1 MQEII
6 KILEKV
12 SYKHSIL
19 YMFQDFIALMALE
32 ISVKIECLIK
42 DVSNRI
48 EQIKVITKKYNEEE
62 IKYYE
67 QFKQLVSKEISENR
81 FQDFFGVLFHE
92 LSLQN
97 KYKGQFFTPY
107 TVSYAIAKMNIGNL
121 EKEKDIIYIGEPSGG
136 SGGMCIAACQVTEEQ
151 GLNYSSK
158 LLFEVN
164 DIDINCVYMS
174 YIQLSL
180 IGAAA
185 RINHKNSLSSEYF
198 DSFITLGAIANRS
211 FERLKTQKRMEN
223 MLAIIKEMKSYDFTE
238 EKIIEEIKEDSKE
251 EQYMFNF

>member
-19 YMFQDFIALMALE
+19 YVFQDFIALMALE
-32 ISVKIECLIK
+32 ISAKTECLIK

-81 FQDFFGVLFHE
+81 FQDFFGVIFHE

-121 EKEKDIIYIGEPSGG
+121 EKDIIYIGEPSGG

-185 RINHKNSLSSEYF
+185 RINHKNSLSSEHF

-211 FERLKTQKRMEN
+211 FERLRVQKQ
-223 MLAIIKEMKSYDFTE
+223 
-238 EKIIEEIKEDSKE
+238 EEIKEDSKE

>member
-19 YMFQDFIALMALE
+19 YVFQDFIALMALE
-32 ISVKIECLIK
+32 ISVKTECLIK

-67 QFKQLVSKEISENR
+67 QFKQLVLKEISENR
-81 FQDFFGVLFHE
+81 FQDFFGVIFHE

-121 EKEKDIIYIGEPSGG
+121 EKDIIYIGEPSGG

-185 RINHKNSLSSEYF
+185 RINHKNSLSSEHF

-211 FERLKTQKRMEN
+211 FERLKTQKRIEK
-223 MLAIIKEMKSYDFTE
+223 MLAIIKEMKSYNFTE
-238 EKIIEEIKEDSKE
+238 EKIIEEIKE
-251 EQYMFNF
+251 EQYIFNF

>member
-19 YMFQDFIALMALE
+19 YVFQDFIALMALE
-32 ISVKIECLIK
+32 ISVKTECLIK

-48 EQIKVITKKYNEEE
+48 EQIKVITKKYNE
-62 IKYYE
+62 

-81 FQDFFGVLFHE
+81 FQDFFGVIFHE

-121 EKEKDIIYIGEPSGG
+121 EKDIIYIGEPSGG

-185 RINHKNSLSSEYF
+185 RINHKNSLSSEHF

-211 FERLKTQKRMEN
+211 FERLKTQKRIEK